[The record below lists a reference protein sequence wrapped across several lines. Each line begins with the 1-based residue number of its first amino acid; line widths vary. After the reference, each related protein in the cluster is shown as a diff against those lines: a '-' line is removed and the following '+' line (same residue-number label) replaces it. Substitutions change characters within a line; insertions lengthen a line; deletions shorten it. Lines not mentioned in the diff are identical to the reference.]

1 MFALDRVIIDT
12 YTSLYILEPHE
23 DLLGVEHNVWEKKNL
38 LLDPYII
45 KSYHWMSYYMSTV

>member
-23 DLLGVEHNVWEKKNL
+23 DLLGVEHNV
-38 LLDPYII
+38 
-45 KSYHWMSYYMSTV
+45 